1 MPEAAVE
8 IAFHAPSRKDIQR
21 VLQRRAQVTQERLR
35 YIHDALSW
43 EQGEF
48 LRLLPFLLHV
58 NHPALP
64 GYLEGDVPAGIAGYE
79 PDRYTLLSVRQYAQS
94 LKREQRAQRY
104 WPILGLYLIGSSG
117 TLAQERSSDFDIWVC
132 HHPQLT
138 PAQLAT
144 LEEKTRLLEAV
155 AAERGLE
162 VHFFVLHAE
171 GFRQR
176 QHNALSDESSGNTQ
190 HHLLLEEFYR
200 TGLMLAG
207 RPPLWWIVPPER
219 DLDYHS
225 YAAGLLSRGL
235 VQEDDWLDFGGLDEI
250 SPAEFFSA
258 AHWQLFKGIRVP
270 YKSLLKLL
278 LFESFASEFPNVRW
292 VAEEAN
298 ALYQGED
305 ELTAIDVDPYLLMM
319 RRIERHLQA
328 EGDRQRLELA
338 RRAFY
343 IKSDARLSRA
353 RENWKTPILQSL
365 CQEWGWDEGEF
376 INLDR
381 VNEWKLAR
389 VMEERGRLVTELTR
403 VYRLLTAFAREQDMM
418 HEIDTRELSLLGRKL
433 YSALERRPGKIDSV
447 NPGISKDIHQ
457 EVVWLRRDPESSAW
471 QCFLAPPAE
480 QNEPIK
486 TTASFVELLAWLS
499 TNQVIDKGTRFDL
512 GTDSVAVET
521 QEHLHILRVLG
532 QHFPASSRKT
542 AGLEAFSQAARGQ
555 RALVVI
561 NALESAPHLMNGLL
575 RVSERG
581 DPLSFG
587 TRRLNLVAQVDH
599 VHANNWGELHV
610 SHHTGASGLLD
621 MLCRHLELFV
631 HQTEPGSLACFCDTP
646 GHGISIARRVSALGE
661 RLLKYFH
668 EQDDNARYILQVG
681 EEFHAIQRMRAQFGH
696 HPIGNTGDLLNFLGE
711 HDETFRHTEID
722 AAGPEVSLLAA
733 ILRLNKPGRTQ
744 ICYHPDHRNLHAF
757 ILDAGGKVITQQLQN
772 AGEAH
777 FLVQLERF
785 FSTVREWHGPVLDK
799 GQDSTPEYIRITR
812 SGNEWD
818 AKRVRPPQQNT
829 RQYTELILSTG
840 PKGPWQDGFSLMSGE
855 REFNSVALG
864 QKIFSEVTGYLKG
877 LRRGDKNYPFYL
889 TGVMAGELTLDTS
902 LTVADLLRFKVRIE
916 QRLNQAARLGRG

>member
-1 MPEAAVE
+1 MSEAAVN
-8 IAFHAPSRKDIQR
+8 IALDAPSRKDIRR
-21 VLQRRAQVTQERLR
+21 VLERRTQVTQERLS

-58 NHPALP
+58 NHPSLP
-64 GYLEGDVPAGIAGYE
+64 GYLEGEVPAGIAGYE

-138 PAQLAT
+138 PAQLSA
-144 LEEKTRLLEAV
+144 LEEKTRILEAI

-176 QHNALSDESSGNTQ
+176 QHNAISDESSGNTQ

-200 TGLMLAG
+200 TGLRLAG
-207 RPPLWWIVPPER
+207 RPPLWWIIPTER

-225 YAAGLLSRGL
+225 YAAQLVSQGH

-298 ALYQGED
+298 TLYQGED

-319 RRIERHLQA
+319 QRIERYLQA
-328 EGDRQRLELA
+328 EGDPQRLELA

-343 IKSDARLSRA
+343 IKSGARLSHA
-353 RENWKTPILQSL
+353 RKNWKTPILQRL
-365 CQEWGWDEGEF
+365 CREWGWDEGEL

-389 VMEERGRLVTELTR
+389 VMEERSKLVAELTR
-403 VYRLLTAFAREQDMM
+403 VYRLLTKFAREQDMM
-418 HEIDTRELSLLGRKL
+418 HEIDERELSLLGRKL

-447 NPGISKDIHQ
+447 NPGISKDIQQ
-457 EVVWLRRDPESSAW
+457 EVVWLRRDPENTAW
-471 QCFLAPPAE
+471 QCFLAPPQENTEAV
-480 QNEPIK
+480 K
-486 TTASFVELLAWLS
+486 TTASFVELLTWLS
-499 TNQVIDKGTRFDL
+499 SNKVVGNGTRFDL
-512 GTDSVAVET
+512 GTDGVNIET
-521 QEHLHILRVLG
+521 QEHLHILRVLA
-532 QHFPASSRKT
+532 QHFPASRRGS

-561 NALESAPHLMNGLL
+561 NALESSPQLMNGLL

-610 SHHTGASGLLD
+610 SHHVGAGGLLD
-621 MLCRHLELFV
+621 MLCRHLELFM
-631 HQTEPGSLACFCDTP
+631 HQPEPGPLACFCDTP
-646 GHGISIARRVSALGE
+646 GHGISIARRISALGQ
-661 RLLKYFH
+661 RLLQYFH
-668 EQDDNARYILQVG
+668 EHDDNARYILQIG

-696 HPIGNTGDLLNFLGE
+696 HAIGNSVDLVNFLGE

-722 AAGPEVSLLAA
+722 AAGSEVSLLAA
-733 ILRLNKPGRTQ
+733 VLRLNKPGRTQ
-744 ICYHPDHRNLHAF
+744 ICYHPDHRNLRAF
-757 ILDAGGKVITQQLQN
+757 ILDAGGKVMEQRLQN

-785 FSTVREWHGPVLDK
+785 FNTVGEWHGPVLDRAE
-799 GQDSTPEYIRITR
+799 DSRPEYIRITR
-812 SGNEWD
+812 SGKDWE
-818 AKRVRPPQQNT
+818 AQRVRPPQQNT

-840 PKGPWQDGFSLMSGE
+840 PKGPWQDGFSLISGE

-864 QKIFSEVTGYLKG
+864 QKIFAEVAAYLRG

-889 TGVMAGELTLDTS
+889 TGVMAGELALDAS

-916 QRLNQAARLGRG
+916 QRINQASKLGR